1 MRIVGLLSHIDGDGR
16 TTLAANLAVRAT
28 IQGVKGVVAVDA
40 DPSGDLTAWSGRRSG
55 QDPIVLTARNGGLTK
70 VLNDCRRD
78 GADMALVDLPASGTA
93 PVGNLVAP
101 CDFIAIPVRPN
112 ADSIQGAGQ
121 AVDLVEGQGK
131 PFVFIV
137 NAGSEDNDETS
148 HCLMALA
155 QHGTLATVIVPQDDA
170 FPTAMAT
177 GRSVV
182 DGTVGGLGGSEIAR
196 LWHYLDG
203 RMAKVLKSAPIPSA
217 DKPAGNRR
225 VFPRWTLVQPVTVI
239 WADTEWDG
247 VLIDVS
253 AGGAGINCPITAKP
267 GDRVDLRLDHVGT
280 LSAEV
285 CHVSKSR
292 IGVRFLAKPKEAWR
306 AVKYFSELL
315 QGGAG

>member
-1 MRIVGLLSHIDGDGR
+1 MRIVGLLSHINGDGR
-16 TTLAANLAVRAT
+16 TTLAANLAVRAS

-40 DPSGDLTAWSGRRSG
+40 DPNGDLAAWSDRRG
-55 QDPIVLTARNGGLTK
+55 KPDPTVMTAQSGGLTK

-78 GADMALVDLPASGTA
+78 GAAMALIDLPASGSA
-93 PVGNLVAP
+93 PVNDLVAP

-137 NAGSEDNDETS
+137 NAGSQNNDETS

-155 QHGTLATVIVPQDDA
+155 QHGTLATVIVPEDKA
-170 FPTAMAT
+170 FPTAMAA
-177 GRSVV
+177 GRSVA
-182 DGTVGGLGGSEIAR
+182 DDSCGSEIAR

-203 RMAKVLKSAPIPSA
+203 RMAKVLKEAPIPSA
-217 DKPAGNRR
+217 DAPAGNRR

-239 WADTEWDG
+239 WADAEWDG

-253 AGGAGINCPITAKP
+253 AGGAGISCPISAKH
-267 GDRVDLRLDHVGT
+267 GDRLSLRLDHVGT
-280 LSAEV
+280 LTAEV
-285 CHVSKSR
+285 CHVTKSR
-292 IGVRFLAKPKEAWR
+292 IGVRFLATPKEAWR
-306 AVKYFSELL
+306 AVKYFTELL
-315 QGGAG
+315 QGGAN